1 MSELLLED
9 GRLRN
14 VIRTIVKDLVT
25 IYKEEDEGEFYLP
38 NYLYDDIDTY
48 NFPKFEHDV
57 VVQFNM
63 VENYDIDDYKTDG
76 QLWRNDSIIEITVEY
91 NPDKKFDIL
100 YELLGEL
107 NQLVAHELRHIY
119 QEDKNLFDLNTKE
132 KTNPFKYYTQPHEI
146 DAQIF
151 GFNRLAK
158 LSKRPFETIV
168 RNWFDKNKDIH
179 KLNKNETQKVINIIL
194 TQNNEKSS

>member
-1 MSELLLED
+1 MTFFQPYFLIALW
-9 GRLRN
+9 N
-14 VIRTIVKDLVT
+14 KV
-25 IYKEEDEGEFYLP
+25 
-38 NYLYDDIDTY
+38 LY
-48 NFPKFEHDV
+48 V
-57 VVQFNM
+57 
-63 VENYDIDDYKTDG
+63 
-76 QLWRNDSIIEITVEY
+76 
-91 NPDKKFDIL
+91 
-100 YELLGEL
+100 LGYFL
-107 NQLVAHELRHIY
+107 F
-119 QEDKNLFDLNTKE
+119 FDLNVKE
-132 KTNPFKYYTQPHEI
+132 KTNPFKYYTQPHEV